1 MCRSTDSKG
10 VYCKEIDVQ
19 DKIGNLLILID
30 KFPII
35 VYYQITRLR
44 TFLIF
49 IGNIIPLSKNEDIAM
64 LFFYLL
70 STFSRKGGDFF
81 ILSALF
87 YRHYVTY

>member
-64 LFFYLL
+64 LFFTCYQHFHGKEG
-70 STFSRKGGDFF
+70 TFS
-81 ILSALF
+81 F
-87 YRHYVTY
+87 YRRFFTGIM